1 MNKEIIVLRID
12 LIKKLSI
19 KNFNLSENLTAK
31 QKETLHHYV
40 RYKPFKIIQ
49 CDKNVGSMLITHDD
63 HNKLA
68 FDHLL
73 NNNTYKEVN
82 NLEFDSIYEK
92 INSTIKNL
100 YENNHMSKQ
109 VFEKIKLSS
118 STDLYL

>member
-1 MNKEIIVLRID
+1 
-12 LIKKLSI
+12 
-19 KNFNLSENLTAK
+19 
-31 QKETLHHYV
+31 
-40 RYKPFKIIQ
+40 
-49 CDKNVGSMLITHDD
+49 MLITHDD

-68 FDHLL
+68 FYHLL